1 MAKTYVEIGKFSVG
15 SVKET
20 KFTGTLPDVM
30 AKAAKAALGNAVD
43 SSKPKDGKGY
53 RISGTL
59 TKLELDGSTLKGACK
74 LIIAVLPADEM
85 KSMPEGKSGLP
96 LDKGAAVQK
105 ADAEDLAKGM
115 IADVVKK
122 EALPWIGKNP
132 P

>member
-15 SVKET
+15 SVKES
-20 KFTGTLPDVM
+20 KVTGTLADVM
-30 AKAAKAALGNAVD
+30 AKAAKAALG
-43 SSKPKDGKGY
+43 SKVESTNPKDGKGY

-74 LIIAVLPADEM
+74 LIIALLPKDEM

-105 ADAEDLAKGM
+105 IDAEDLAKGL
-115 IADVVKK
+115 ITDVIEK